1 MSFNRLE
8 AGDFVVSADSI
19 TAGLWTDNEILLLLL
34 FLHHLPK
41 QQVIQVTIT
50 LTYFQMPQLLL

>member
-19 TAGLWTDNEILLLLL
+19 TAGLWTDNEI
-34 FLHHLPK
+34 P
-41 QQVIQVTIT
+41 TIT
-50 LTYFQMPQLLL
+50 TFFTSSTQANGSSGN